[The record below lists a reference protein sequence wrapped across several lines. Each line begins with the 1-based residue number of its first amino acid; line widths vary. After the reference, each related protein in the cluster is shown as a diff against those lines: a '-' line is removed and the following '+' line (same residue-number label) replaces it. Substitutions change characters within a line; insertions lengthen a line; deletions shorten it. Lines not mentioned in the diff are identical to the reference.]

1 MANDKIAEVGV
12 NLSEKATLIWNIA
25 DILRGPFKP
34 SEYGKVTLP
43 MIEVVN
49 ETEDGY
55 GTQCSGVTIGKAG
68 HFIDH
73 FARALQE
80 KRDPL
85 HKLLHSAMR
94 KYTAKRLCGF
104 IDRISKGIEE
114 EHADGS
120 ENATEGGKSS
130 ENNDNE

>member
-1 MANDKIAEVGV
+1 MQLVREWQEEDK
-12 NLSEKATLIWNIA
+12 EK
-25 DILRGPFKP
+25 R
-34 SEYGKVTLP
+34 SVTLT

-55 GTQCSGVTIGKAG
+55 GAQCSGVTIGKAG

-85 HKLLHSAMR
+85 
-94 KYTAKRLCGF
+94 TNFFTRL
-104 IDRISKGIEE
+104 
-114 EHADGS
+114 
-120 ENATEGGKSS
+120 
-130 ENNDNE
+130 